1 MQFFIHPWYMIA
13 GGALVSLPILIH
25 LINRMRFKRIRWAA
39 MEFLLKSQKR
49 NRRRLIIEQ
58 LILLALRCLLV
69 LLAGFLVARF
79 IGATADTGAGTTHI
93 VVLDDTPSMA
103 DHWAERGPTLTSLD
117 IGKDQ
122 IKQIA
127 RSAVQAPSA
136 QHMRVFM
143 LSDLDTSIYNQRLSD
158 RSMDELGSAMA
169 SKKPTALHIS
179 PLAALERAKA
189 LFNDVAQGQ
198 KVFHFVS
205 DFRESDWVTGP
216 KVEDINQSL
225 NSLTETG
232 VHVHLVDVAHP
243 YRSASRQSAQHHDN
257 WAIIDFHCETHVAV
271 KDVDTEFSITIQNF
285 GGSDKPRFL
294 KVFVNGTEDFRATR
308 QIPAI
313 APGEARTEKFIIN
326 LSKSKM
332 PPAIVP
338 ADNREDRERKRR
350 ADQEFVHLQAVID
363 SEETGLG
370 IDNVRDLVVEV
381 RRKVPTL
388 VVDGSGPE
396 GRQPAGDFFHLETAF
411 SSSQLYDIERCTVDE
426 LDKIPLDLYPSM
438 IFLNLPEI
446 NNEKTLQRLQDYVR
460 AGGSIGFIIGDK
472 TKPDFF
478 NQVLFKKY
486 AGLFPVQ
493 IDKAPYNAIDP
504 KGTLSPEDA
513 EAVRSERLQND
524 PQPKILFRD
533 PTHPLV
539 ATLVPYSSAFRYL
552 AIDKYYRALPPSEW
566 ENPTAM
572 AAKAEVPIL
581 LPNNESMDTY
591 KARAQELCRET
602 IAAVTALAENE
613 KEFAGFVQPVKEHCA
628 AIVQALQQPFKF
640 NLVRA
645 IDMLLKDPGVAGNA
659 QRPNMTI
666 LWVHPK
672 LLALKEQWESFHDR
686 ILYGD
691 PLVVSRKYG
700 KGRVVA
706 VLTSAG
712 TKYVTPKGTESW
724 NNWGAGSFA
733 SFSYEVFMMDL
744 QKYLTG
750 QGDDL
755 NRTVGDTLKLE
766 FDPTKYEA
774 KVKRQFL
781 PQPDPDSDDKDRRA
795 PQTEDQGIQP
805 LPTKNGM
812 LLFDFH
818 DATRHGMYVFEFF
831 PTGKNVNAGETE
843 QRAYTFNVDA
853 PRESDLRRAMRDK
866 LERPKSGRDSRTGT
880 VVLRAPGDSY
890 DVFKNRQPDAS
901 ESPWLYLLF
910 LLILIAEQAMA
921 VHLSFHL
928 KGSEAAPAAGTPAQ
942 PAAAA

>member
-1 MQFFIHPWYMIA
+1 MQFFVHPWYMIA
-13 GGALVSLPILIH
+13 GGALVSLPIIIH

-79 IGATADTGAGTTHI
+79 IGATGDTSAGTTHI
-93 VVLDDTPSMA
+93 VVIDDTPSLA
-103 DHWAERGPTLTSLD
+103 DHWSERGPTLTSLD
-117 IGKDQ
+117 IAKEQ
-122 IKQIA
+122 VKQIA

-169 SKKPTALHIS
+169 SRKTTAMHIS

-205 DFRESDWVTGP
+205 DYRESDWVTGP
-216 KVEDINQSL
+216 KVEDINQAL
-225 NSLTETG
+225 NGLTETG
-232 VHVHLVDVAHP
+232 VNVHLLDVAHP
-243 YRSASRQSAQHHDN
+243 YRSATRQAAQHHDN

-271 KDVDTEFSITIQNF
+271 KDVDTEFSLTIQNF

-294 KVFVNGTEDFRATR
+294 KVFVNGSEDFRATR
-308 QIPAI
+308 QVPAI
-313 APGEARTEKFIIN
+313 APGEARTEKFILN
-326 LSKSKM
+326 LSKSKIA
-332 PPAIVP
+332 PPPVP
-338 ADNREDRERKRR
+338 ADRREDRERKRR
-350 ADQEFVHLQAVID
+350 ADQEYVHLQAVID
-363 SEETGLG
+363 AEETGLG

-388 VVDGSGPE
+388 IVDGSGPE
-396 GRQPAGDFFHLETAF
+396 GRQPGGDYFHVETAF
-411 SSSQLYDIERCTVDE
+411 ESSQLYEIERCTVDE

-438 IFLNLPEI
+438 LFLNVPEV
-446 NNEKTLQRLQDYVR
+446 NNEKTLQRLQDYVKG
-460 AGGSIGFIIGDK
+460 GGSIAFILGDK
-472 TKPDFF
+472 SRADFY
-478 NQVLFKKY
+478 NDVLFKKY
-486 AGLFPVQ
+486 AGLFPMQ
-493 IDKAPYNAIDP
+493 INKVPYNAIDP
-504 KGTLSPEDA
+504 KGTLSEE
-513 EAVRSERLQND
+513 EAAAIRLERLQND

-533 PTHPLV
+533 PTHPLI

-552 AIDKYYRALPPSEW
+552 AIDKYFQAKPRSEW
-566 ENPTAM
+566 EGATAL
-572 AAKAEVPIL
+572 AGKAEEPVL

-591 KARAQELCRET
+591 KARAQELAKQA
-602 IAAVTALAENE
+602 IAAVKDLAGKE
-613 KEFAGFVQPVKEHCA
+613 KEFDGFVEPVKEHCA

-645 IDMLLKDPGVAGNA
+645 IDVLLKDPGVQNNPL
-659 QRPNMTI
+659 RPNMAA
-666 LWVHPK
+666 LWVHPA
-672 LLALKEQWESFHDR
+672 LLALRGDWETFRDR
-686 ILYGD
+686 VLYGD

-706 VLTSAG
+706 MLTSAG
-712 TKYVTPKGTESW
+712 TKYTTPKGTESW

-733 SFSYEVFMMDL
+733 SFSYEVFMMDM

-774 KVKRQFL
+774 KVKRQFK
-781 PQPDPDSDDKDRRA
+781 PQPDPDSDEKDRRA

-818 DATRHGMYVFEFF
+818 DATRPGMYIFEFF
-831 PTGKNVNAGETE
+831 PTGKEVIAGQTE

-853 PRESDLRRAMRDK
+853 PRESDLRRASRDK

-880 VVLRAPGDSY
+880 VVLRAPGDSFDAY
-890 DVFKNRQPDAS
+890 KNRQPDAS

-928 KGSEAAPAAGTPAQ
+928 KGSEAAPAAGAPPA